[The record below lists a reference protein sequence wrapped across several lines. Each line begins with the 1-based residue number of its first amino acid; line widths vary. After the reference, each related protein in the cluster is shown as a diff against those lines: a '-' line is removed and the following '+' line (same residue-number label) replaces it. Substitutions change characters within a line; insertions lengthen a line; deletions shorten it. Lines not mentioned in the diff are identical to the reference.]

1 MAANDISTGSF
12 AHTLEEIDDATTEV
26 SDAKG
31 SFATLAAA
39 LAAKQDELTFD
50 TEPTDGST
58 NPVTSDGILN
68 AIAAAVSESYSL
80 GDLIPDASNLNNY
93 TTPGNYY
100 ISTPAS
106 AQTLYNCPATY
117 SFRLTVTTLNGDA
130 RFIQTIEEAIYNSSE
145 TTALNIYKRAYTV
158 RGWGDW
164 YLFTGT
170 VVPPVNVPAQ

>member
-1 MAANDISTGSF
+1 MAANEISSGSF
-12 AHTLEEIDDATTEV
+12 THTLEEIDDATTEV
-26 SDAKG
+26 NDAKG

-68 AIAAAVSESYSL
+68 AIAEAVASIFGL
-80 GDLIPDASNLNNY
+80 GTLIPDESNLNNY
-93 TTPGNYY
+93 TTPGVYY

-106 AQTLYNCPATY
+106 AQTLYNCPAQF

-130 RFIQTIEEAIYNSSE
+130 RFIQTIEEAIYNGSE
-145 TTALNIYKRAYTV
+145 TTGFNIYKRAYTV
-158 RGWGDW
+158 RGWGEW
-164 YLFTGT
+164 YLYTGT
-170 VVPPVNVPAQ
+170 VAQPVNIPA